1 MVSIVKQLIETDL
14 QERQK
19 QAANHKQLF
28 QMAKILDIDTGPE
41 PTDKEDLEAEI
52 NRLNTIIEKQNSD
65 LSTESEKYQCNICQE
80 KVKLILIQRLFLKC
94 ILFKIMHIKFDGSGR
109 RKCCLSSCG
118 HIFCYAC
125 AHSFLKTQFRIHF
138 TDQTATLLTP
148 LAT

>member
-65 LSTESEKYQCNICQE
+65 LSSESEKYQCNICQE
-80 KVKLILIQRLFLKC
+80 KV
-94 ILFKIMHIKFDGSGR
+94 
-109 RKCCLSSCG
+109 
-118 HIFCYAC
+118 
-125 AHSFLKTQFRIHF
+125 
-138 TDQTATLLTP
+138 
-148 LAT
+148 

>member
-80 KVKLILIQRLFLKC
+80 KV
-94 ILFKIMHIKFDGSGR
+94 
-109 RKCCLSSCG
+109 
-118 HIFCYAC
+118 
-125 AHSFLKTQFRIHF
+125 
-138 TDQTATLLTP
+138 
-148 LAT
+148 